1 MSHQRLTLEQA
12 ASFLKL
18 PPNELRSL
26 AVQNLIN
33 CLQQGDRFFFSQDDL
48 DEWVTRKL
56 IALHSLKP
64 AAQHRERKTLK
75 IPDTSHPFLAEL
87 CHLETVACKMNAK
100 SRPSVL
106 KSLSELAANSGFVY
120 DPSDL
125 YTELLERE
133 EIAST
138 AIEQGAAIPHPH
150 HRFDIPIF
158 EESFICVSTLNEP
171 IYYGNSPDG
180 LKTDVFF
187 LICCMDSNLHIQ
199 TIARIC
205 QLCMETSL
213 LNDLRLAQTDQELL
227 DTLLEIDLHPE
238 KHPLKRLQTD
248 DDEE

>member
-1 MSHQRLTLEQA
+1 MSPRRLTLEQA
-12 ASFLKL
+12 AEFLKL

-33 CLQQGDRFFFSQDDL
+33 SSQQGDRFFFTQDDL

-56 IALHSLKP
+56 IALHSLR
-64 AAQHRERKTLK
+64 ASAQHRERKTLK
-75 IPDTSHPFLAEL
+75 IPDTSKPFLAEL
-87 CHLETVACKMNAK
+87 CHLETVACRMNAK

-106 KSLSELAANSGFVY
+106 KSLSELASESGYVF
-120 DPSDL
+120 DPNDL

-150 HRFDIPIF
+150 HRFEIPIF
-158 EESFICVSTLNEP
+158 EESFICVATLSEP

-180 LKTDVFF
+180 LKTDIFF

-213 LNDLRLAQTDQELL
+213 LSDLREATSDQKLL
-227 DTLLEIDLHPE
+227 DTLLEIDDHPE
-238 KHPLKRLQTD
+238 KHPLKKLQIE
-248 DDEE
+248 DEE

>member
-1 MSHQRLTLEQA
+1 MR
-12 ASFLKL
+12 
-18 PPNELRSL
+18 
-26 AVQNLIN
+26 
-33 CLQQGDRFFFSQDDL
+33 
-48 DEWVTRKL
+48 
-56 IALHSLKP
+56 P

-75 IPDTSHPFLAEL
+75 IPDTSRPFLAEL
-87 CHLETVACKMNAK
+87 CQIETIACNMSAK

-106 KSLSELAANSGFVY
+106 KSLSELAANSGFVF

-125 YTELLERE
+125 YHELLERE

-150 HRFDIPIF
+150 HRFKTPIF
-158 EESFICVSTLNEP
+158 EESFICVAKLVEP
-171 IYYGNSPDG
+171 IIFGTSPDG
-180 LKTDVFF
+180 LKTDIFF

-213 LNDLRLAQTDQELL
+213 LNDLRQAQTDQELL

-238 KHPLKRLQTD
+238 KHPLKKLQTD